1 MKYKAMKFRVN
12 SVEHYEAIKH
22 RLEEMGHD
30 IKFYAEDIKYLY
42 VGDDGLVL
50 YGDLKEYFEAC
61 DYPEYTLDDLYSSPV
76 IEDKIHKLK
85 EMAQDMLEAINDLN
99 YNND

>member
-1 MKYKAMKFRVN
+1 MKYKAIKFRVN
-12 SVEHYEAIKH
+12 SVEHYKAIKR
-22 RLEEMGHD
+22 RLEEMGLT
-30 IKFYAEDIKYLY
+30 IRFFVNEMKYLY
-42 VGDDGLVL
+42 VDDMGLVL
-50 YGDLKEYFEAC
+50 YGDGKEDFEAC
-61 DYPEYTLDDLYSSPV
+61 DYSEYTLDDLYSSPV